1 MKLYTTKDA
10 MKADSYAINKI
21 GIPSIVLM
29 EHAARGI
36 FEEIIKRFENI
47 HLNNF
52 IIAYGLGNNGGDAL
66 CLARM
71 LLLAGCKVSIVEAL
85 GNPKTPDSKLQLKML
100 IKTAK
105 SNKKFFRIKAE
116 EVSNNINSKTIVI
129 DGVFGTGFKVSKVK
143 KTNKNL
149 ITLFASLRKA
159 AYVISIDVPSGV
171 DANTGEVI
179 TGAIKADCTV
189 SFVYP
194 KLGLFISPASINSGH
209 IVIKPL
215 FFPVE
220 EIETKYELVTED
232 LAREMIAPI
241 KRHADSHKGTYGH
254 LAIVSPEHGLE
265 GAVAMTAMASLRAGA
280 GLVTILAINETTES
294 IRKRMPMLTPEIMI
308 LNLSIDKNSGENLTD
323 ILKKFDSIVIGPGF
337 GKKRKLVLE
346 KILKYSTLP
355 SVIDADAL
363 NIMSEDKKLFT
374 LIQDRETILTP
385 HPGEMARML
394 SSLEKVQTHRLSIL
408 EKFVKQRNLCVLLK
422 GYRSMLARKE
432 GQVFINYTGN
442 PALSKAGSGDT
453 LSGIIGAFMAQGI
466 KGWTSG
472 VLGMYVH
479 GLCADRLIMDKNKS
493 NFGILPTDII
503 NELGSVIKCLTE

>member
-1 MKLYTTKDA
+1 MKLYTTEDA
-10 MKADSYAINKI
+10 KSADSYAINKI
-21 GIPSIVLM
+21 GVPSIVLM

-36 FEEIIKRFENI
+36 FEEIINRFQNI
-47 HLNNF
+47 HLNDF
-52 IIAYGLGNNGGDAL
+52 ILVYGSGNNGGDAL

-85 GNPKTPDSKLQLKML
+85 GNPKTYDAKLQLKML

-105 SNKKFFRIKAE
+105 SNKKFSRIKIKDI
-116 EVSNNINSKTIVI
+116 SNNINTKTIVI
-129 DGVFGTGFKVSKVK
+129 DGVFGTGFKVSNAK
-143 KTNKNL
+143 KINKNL

-194 KLGLFISPASINSGH
+194 KLGLFISPASINSGD
-209 IVIKPL
+209 IVVKPL

-220 EIETKYELVTED
+220 EIETKYELVTES
-232 LAREMIAPI
+232 LVREMISPI
-241 KRHADSHKGTYGH
+241 RRHSNSHKGTYGH
-254 LAIVSPEHGLE
+254 LAIISPEQGME

-280 GLVTILAINETTES
+280 GLVTILAVNETTES

-308 LNLSIDKNSGENLTD
+308 INLSIDKHTGAELTNT
-323 ILKKFDSIVIGPGF
+323 LKKFDSIVIGPGF

-346 KILKYSTLP
+346 KILRYSDIA

-374 LIQDRETILTP
+374 IIQGKETILTP

-394 SSLEKVQTHRLSIL
+394 SSSRKVQDHRLSIL
-408 EKFVKQRNLCVLLK
+408 DKFVRQHKLCVLLK

-432 GQVFINYTGN
+432 GQVFINHTGN
-442 PALSKAGSGDT
+442 PALSKAGSGDV
-453 LSGIIGAFMAQGI
+453 LSGIIGAFMAQGV
-466 KGWTSG
+466 KGWASG

-479 GLCADRLIMDKNKS
+479 GLCADRLIMDKKRS
-493 NFGILPTDII
+493 DFGILPTDII